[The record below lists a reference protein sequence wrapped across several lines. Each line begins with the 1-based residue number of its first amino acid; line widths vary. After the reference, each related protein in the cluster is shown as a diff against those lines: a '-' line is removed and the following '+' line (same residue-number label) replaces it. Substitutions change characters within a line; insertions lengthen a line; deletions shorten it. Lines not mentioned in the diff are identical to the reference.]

1 MWPPTSRSKCG
12 KCLVGATRKHTP
24 KLNTQNGPCH
34 ATHHGK
40 GYGKSLEYIST
51 QTCMLESSSCSI
63 VPYMS
68 NYIYICIYVYIC
80 VYIYAHVFMYIYIH
94 MHIHAYSY
102 IYTSH
107 THHIHMDIHA
117 QPEALNQ
124 LIINALDDFLKH
136 PQNPCKALSHAHESL
151 SKLYTR
157 SIKPVKPDEAFITT

>member
-1 MWPPTSRSKCG
+1 MYT
-12 KCLVGATRKHTP
+12 
-24 KLNTQNGPCH
+24 
-34 ATHHGK
+34 
-40 GYGKSLEYIST
+40 
-51 QTCMLESSSCSI
+51 
-63 VPYMS
+63 
-68 NYIYICIYVYIC
+68 YVYIYMHTFLC
-80 VYIYAHVFMYIYIH
+80 ISIYTCIYT
-94 MHIHAYSY
+94 HIHTY
-102 IYTSH
+102 

>member
-1 MWPPTSRSKCG
+1 
-12 KCLVGATRKHTP
+12 
-24 KLNTQNGPCH
+24 
-34 ATHHGK
+34 
-40 GYGKSLEYIST
+40 
-51 QTCMLESSSCSI
+51 
-63 VPYMS
+63 
-68 NYIYICIYVYIC
+68 
-80 VYIYAHVFMYIYIH
+80 MYIYIH